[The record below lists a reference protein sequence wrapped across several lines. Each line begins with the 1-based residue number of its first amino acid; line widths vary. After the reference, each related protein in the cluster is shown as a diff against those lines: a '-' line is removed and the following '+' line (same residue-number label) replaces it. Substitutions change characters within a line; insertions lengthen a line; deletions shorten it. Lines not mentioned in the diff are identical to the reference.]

1 MRCSFRAFGPA
12 FMLSCSALA
21 SVANAQDAS
30 STQPPPTV
38 ITTAPSQSVLAA
50 GTPIVVMLNDEI
62 STVTSRVGD
71 IFQVTVLHDVVSE
84 GAVVIPQG
92 TIGHGEV
99 TFVTNKGGFG
109 KPGILAISLRHLEM
123 PGRRVA
129 LDGRYRQEGKNNNG
143 VTAAT
148 WVAVGIFSG
157 FIQGKAGVIPKGR
170 ELKARTGEDIA
181 YAVAPASPPASPPA
195 TVQ

>member
-1 MRCSFRAFGPA
+1 
-12 FMLSCSALA
+12 
-21 SVANAQDAS
+21 
-30 STQPPPTV
+30 
-38 ITTAPSQSVLAA
+38 
-50 GTPIVVMLNDEI
+50 MLNDEI

-84 GAVVIPQG
+84 GAVIIPQG
-92 TIGHGEV
+92 TIGRGEV

-123 PGRRVA
+123 PDRRVA

-157 FIQGKAGVIPKGR
+157 FIQGKAGIIPKGR

-181 YAVAPASPPASPPA
+181 YSPAPASPAASAPA